1 MEPHTAEI
9 WKSGHTYS
17 NPIVLLNSRT
27 NECFTF
33 TELPRSKFTACPTC
47 SDIFQS
53 SKQSSNPK
61 LIGLF
66 FHVSVKRD
74 PWALAS
80 SFETCHCRCD
90 RLYVPALSTDK
101 IELHIKDMKSVVRG
115 GQKNFKHWNLLAVI
129 MSDYSFIATRN
140 SHAKTQ
146 EISGSHPSR
155 RWARGNKTF
164 EFLSKHKWK

>member
-1 MEPHTAEI
+1 MFHFYRASAI
-9 WKSGHTYS
+9 
-17 NPIVLLNSRT
+17 
-27 NECFTF
+27 
-33 TELPRSKFTACPTC
+33 KFTACPTC

-101 IELHIKDMKSVVRG
+101 QKTNTQRITNDHVSAAKSRVEIREILPPAQTHTMDERSQIHPEYARKNQTTLNALSTDKMDTGVMYACEWW
-115 GQKNFKHWNLLAVI
+115 QKAHFFLNFSPTEA
-129 MSDYSFIATRN
+129 
-140 SHAKTQ
+140 
-146 EISGSHPSR
+146 
-155 RWARGNKTF
+155 
-164 EFLSKHKWK
+164 

>member
-17 NPIVLLNSRT
+17 NSIVLLNSRT

-90 RLYVPALSTDK
+90 RLYVPALSAGKLDFWISQQEQVGIK
-101 IELHIKDMKSVVRG
+101 IEAACVEEELTYYFD
-115 GQKNFKHWNLLAVI
+115 
-129 MSDYSFIATRN
+129 RN
-140 SHAKTQ
+140 NPWIPSHMPTNT
-146 EISGSHPSR
+146 S
-155 RWARGNKTF
+155 
-164 EFLSKHKWK
+164 